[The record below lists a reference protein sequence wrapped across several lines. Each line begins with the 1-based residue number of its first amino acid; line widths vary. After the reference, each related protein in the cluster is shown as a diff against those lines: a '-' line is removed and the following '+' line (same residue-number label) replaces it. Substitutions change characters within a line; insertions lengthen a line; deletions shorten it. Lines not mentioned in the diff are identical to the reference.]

1 MSLATFQL
9 PMTRPLAVAMLLCCS
24 ASITRGVVITE
35 GPEEMIGVG
44 VEEQLGAQVPKDSR
58 FRDHN
63 GLPMTLGKLFNGER
77 PVLLS
82 LNYSNCPMLCGRQL
96 NDLVR
101 ALNDPG
107 MEDWKAGREFDVVS
121 VSIDPTERP
130 ERAKQTHQRYTQEY
144 GRPGSAG
151 GWHFLV
157 GDSSNIETLA
167 DTLGFRY
174 KFIPDTGEYA
184 HAATLIVV
192 TPDGVVSRYINGVG
206 YDAQTLRLSLVEA
219 GDGKV
224 GSTMDQ
230 ILLTCFIYDHT
241 KGKYSADAVRIMKIG
256 AATTI
261 LVLGLSLA
269 PYWLFRR
276 RHAAASPV
284 PDTESLNH
292 QYTTDSETK

>member
-1 MSLATFQL
+1 MCRKQSIVQRVCQTIVVA
-9 PMTRPLAVAMLLCCS
+9 AVATVVTS
-24 ASITRGVVITE
+24 ASAVVITD
-35 GPEEMIGVG
+35 GPKEMIGVG
-44 VEEQLGAQVPKDSR
+44 VEEQLGVEVPRKLP

-63 GLPMTLGKLFNGER
+63 GLPTTLGKYINGER

-101 ALNDPG
+101 ALNEPG
-107 MEDWKAGREFDVVS
+107 MESWNAGREFDVIS

-130 ERAKQTHQRYTQEY
+130 ERAKQTHKRYTQEY
-144 GRPGSAG
+144 GRAG
-151 GWHFLV
+151 TADGWHFLV
-157 GDSSNIETLA
+157 GENKSIEQLA
-167 DTLGFRY
+167 DTVGFRY
-174 KFIPDTGEYA
+174 KYVPETREYA

-192 TPDGVVSRYINGVG
+192 TPEGVVSRYINGVG
-206 YDAQTLRLSLVEA
+206 YDPQTLRLSMVEA

-241 KGKYSADAVRIMKIG
+241 KGRYGPQAQKIMKVG
-256 AATTI
+256 AAVTI
-261 LVLGLSLA
+261 FILGVTLT

-276 RHAAASPV
+276 RTRAPEQRIV
-284 PDTESLNH
+284 EPTTE
-292 QYTTDSETK
+292 QQT

>member
-1 MSLATFQL
+1 MPHLNAPTRSLLLLAAT
-9 PMTRPLAVAMLLCCS
+9 AAACMLGPRTWAKVL
-24 ASITRGVVITE
+24 TD

-44 VEEQLGAQVPKDSR
+44 VEEQLGAQLPLDLK
-58 FRDHN
+58 FRDHH
-63 GLPMTLGKLFNGER
+63 GLPVTLGKLFSGDR

-107 MEDWKAGREFDVVS
+107 MEQFAAGQEFEVVS

-130 ERAKQTHQRYTQEY
+130 ERAAQTHKLYTEKY
-144 GRPGSAG
+144 ARPGSAG

-157 GDSSNIETLA
+157 GDSKNIQALA
-167 DTLGFRY
+167 DAVGFRY
-174 KFIPDTGEYA
+174 KFVPDTGEYA
-184 HAATLIVV
+184 HAATLMVI

-206 YDAQTLRLSLVEA
+206 YDAKTLRLSLVEA
-219 GDGKV
+219 ADGKV

-241 KGKYSADAVRIMKIG
+241 KGKYGPQAERIMAYGG
-256 AATTI
+256 AITVVI
-261 LVLGLSLA
+261 LSLA
-269 PYWLFRR
+269 LTPYWLYRR
-276 RHAAASPV
+276 KHPNLQ
-284 PDTESLNH
+284 PTGESTVSLPPAE
-292 QYTTDSETK
+292 S